1 MRIFTLTLC
10 LLILVSMTLAESGRG
25 LNKKL
30 YVVPLPGPV
39 VIDGNLGDWDW
50 SGHFES
56 YEREETRDTQ
66 RAESAMMYDNDA
78 LYIGAKVKDTSPM
91 MNRHN
96 PAADADKAWMGD
108 CLQVRLVTDR
118 RLPFPFLKGSLG
130 GIEATGAEV
139 GQPLHL
145 MIWYFT
151 DNKEPAL
158 QIHKSMALQPVRAEW
173 GPHGVVPLAN
183 FQAAYKT
190 DTDGKGFTMEY
201 RIPWDTLNAKDTH
214 PVAGDIATATLQFLW
229 GDGSGMVYKSCAYDL
244 MSQGGFPWQDTGCW
258 GKLIFAEKGNIA
270 RAWVDPMHKPE
281 PPTPLTFNYNL
292 PADGETS
299 VALYDKD
306 NKIVR
311 HIVAQTPRKAGPVTE
326 KWDGKDSNGNM
337 LPVGVYTWKGLY
349 HAPITT
355 KYVMSIGNSGQPA
368 WKTSDGTGGWG
379 GDYGP
384 PTVATVAGD
393 KIILGWT
400 GHEAGW
406 GIIATDLNGK
416 KLWGISHKNA
426 SILATDGTRF
436 FANGEGEGKE
446 VNVYST
452 VSGQPM
458 VFGNK
463 RQGLLPPEG
472 GDAATNIPTGLAYA
486 NGILYVSF
494 AARSIVGV
502 YDAVT
507 GDIKNTLEIPKPGRL
522 AATADGT
529 IYVISDK
536 KIVRG
541 KIIHPLNNKITDFI
555 TTNIDSPSGIAIDA
569 DGMIYVSNQG
579 KLQNI
584 SVFTADGKYKRSIGK
599 KGGRPV
605 IGKYD
610 PTGIL
615 DPGGIAIDG
624 KGKLWVPETSIPMKR
639 ISVWNSKTGKLMKE
653 FFGGCSYSPFAWI
666 DPTNK
671 SEAFFDNTIWKI
683 DLKKGTWYPKSTYYS
698 PKSANAINPG
708 NGGFFFPFRTFTARN
723 GRQYAVSEIW
733 AFGKVMWIREG
744 DIFRP
749 IYFRFRNHPNPVLCP
764 RAPFAIMD
772 DKKVYPP
779 GKDYVWADANNDM
792 EAQVNEITEV
802 PAMPYFQW
810 MDADLNLYGDGIIYR
825 PKTVGKD
832 GVPTYDFTKPEKI
845 TKGSTGQTWTD
856 PDGKEI
862 WGWHDGSDLAK
873 YKSDGTRE
881 WLYQGLR
888 TWRDAI
894 NVGSPGP
901 GTMWGATCPVGIVGR
916 YSGLVSYFGTVDL
929 VRDDGLFVSQVFEHG
944 AKGNNGPNIF
954 YVEFLAGQMVQPK
967 GTNKTYILAGD
978 QDCRVSEVIGLDTVK
993 DLAGGT
999 YQHTSEMS
1007 AKAAKAFAEY
1017 DLQIAG
1023 SKPLVLARGGAAGL
1037 PYTDPVGKKT
1047 DDQHTFQVQTS
1058 YDAKNLYFRY
1068 AVTSPAPLTNAIVDP
1083 QMIFKGGNLLDI
1095 QIGTNMTADAKRT
1108 KPAVGDIRLLIS
1120 QRDGKP
1126 WAVLMQ
1132 PKVAGFTGTPIVLTS
1147 PQGSEPFDSIVAT
1160 DKVLLQNY
1168 AKTATG
1174 FTVTAVIPRD
1184 LLGLTTLKSGDT
1196 LRMDA
1201 GYIYGNT
1208 GGTGTAS
1215 RAYWHNNSFTANV
1228 VNDIPHESRLEP
1240 AEWGDARVE

>member
-1 MRIFTLTLC
+1 MRILRDTIFMLGLLALTV
-10 LLILVSMTLAESGRG
+10 ITWAESGRG

-30 YVVPLPGPV
+30 YAVPLPGAV
-39 VIDGNLGDWDW
+39 VIDGNLNDWDW

-66 RAESAMMYDNDA
+66 RAECAMMYDDEA
-78 LYIGAKVKDTSPM
+78 LYIGAKVKDTSPL

-118 RLPFPFLKGSLG
+118 RMPFPYIKGNLG
-130 GIEATGAEV
+130 GAEAMGAES

-158 QIHKSMALQPVRAEW
+158 QIHKSMAMQPVRAEW
-173 GPHGVVPLAN
+173 GPHGVVPHKN
-183 FQAAYKT
+183 FQAEYRI

-201 RIPWDTLNAKDTH
+201 RIPWDTLNAKDNH
-214 PVAGDIATATLQFLW
+214 HIAGDIATATLQFLW

-244 MSQGGFPWQDTGCW
+244 MSQPGFPWQDTACW
-258 GKLIFAEKGNIA
+258 GKLIFAEKGNIP
-270 RAWVDPMHKPE
+270 RAWVNPMHKPD
-281 PPTPLTFNYNL
+281 PPTPLAFTYNL
-292 PADGETS
+292 PNDGETS

-311 HIVAQTPRKAGPVTE
+311 HIAAQTPHKAGKITE
-326 KWDGKDSNGNM
+326 QWDGRDCNGNM
-337 LPVGVYTWKGLY
+337 LPAGDYTWKGLY
-349 HAPITT
+349 HAPIKT

-384 PTVATVAGD
+384 PTAATVTSD

-406 GIIATDLNGK
+406 GIIGTDLNGK

-426 SILATDGTRF
+426 SILASDGARF

-446 VNVYST
+446 INVYST
-452 VSGQPM
+452 ASGQPM

-463 RQGLLPPEG
+463 RQGLLPPDG
-472 GDAATNIPTGLAYA
+472 GDATSNIPTGLAYA
-486 NGILYVSF
+486 KGKLYVSF
-494 AARSIVGV
+494 SGRDLVGI
-502 YDAVT
+502 YDAIS
-507 GDIKNTLEIPKPGRL
+507 GDIVTKVTVNKPGRL
-522 AATADGT
+522 AITADDA
-529 IYVISDK
+529 ILVISEG
-536 KIVRG
+536 KIVRSTVE
-541 KIIHPLNNKITDFI
+541 KSTDFI

-569 DGMIYVSNQG
+569 KGLIYIGNQG

-584 SVFTADGKYKRSIGK
+584 SVFTAVGKYIRSIGK

-605 IGKYD
+605 TGKFD
-610 PTGIL
+610 PAGIL
-615 DPGGIAIDG
+615 YPGGIAIDS

-639 ISVWNSKTGKLMKE
+639 ISVWNSKTGKLLKE

-671 SEAFFDNTIWKI
+671 NEAFFDNTIWKI

-698 PKSANAINPG
+698 PKSADAINPG
-708 NGGFFFPFRTFTARN
+708 NGGFFFPFRVFTANN
-723 GRQYAVSEIW
+723 GKQYAVSEIW

-749 IYFRFRNHPNPVLCP
+749 LYFRFRNHPNEVLCP
-764 RAPFAIMD
+764 RAPFAMMG
-772 DKKVYPP
+772 DKKIYPP
-779 GKDYVWADANNDM
+779 GRDYVWADTNKDI
-792 EAQVNEITEV
+792 EAQPDEIKEV

-810 MDADLNLYGDGIIYR
+810 MDANLNLYGDGVIYR
-825 PKTVGKD
+825 PKTVSKD
-832 GVPTYDFTKPEKI
+832 DVPTYDFAKPEHIAKI
-845 TKGSTGQTWTD
+845 STGSTWTD
-856 PDGKEI
+856 PSGKQI
-862 WGWHDGSDLAK
+862 WGWHDGANLAK
-873 YKSDGTRE
+873 YTTDGTRE

-894 NVGSPGP
+894 NVGAPGP

-929 VRDDGLFVSQVFEHG
+929 VRDDGLFVSQVFESG
-944 AKGNNGPNIF
+944 SKGNNGPNIY
-954 YVEFLAGQMVQPK
+954 YVEFLAGQMVQPQ
-967 GTNKTYILAGD
+967 GTNKIYILAGD

-993 DLAGGT
+993 DLYGGI
-999 YQHTSEMS
+999 YNHTPELA
-1007 AKAAKAFAEY
+1007 AKAAKAYAEY
-1017 DLQIAG
+1017 DMQIAG
-1023 SKPLVLARGGAAGL
+1023 SKPLVLARGGVNGL
-1037 PYTDPVGKKT
+1037 YYTDSVGKKT
-1047 DDQHTFQVQTS
+1047 DDQHSFQVQAA
-1058 YDAKNLYFRY
+1058 YDATNLYFRY
-1068 AVTSPAPLTNAIVDP
+1068 AVTSPAALTNAIVDS

-1095 QIGTNMTADAKRT
+1095 QVATNMTADPKRT

-1120 QRDGKP
+1120 QREGKP
-1126 WAVLMQ
+1126 WVVMMQ
-1132 PKVAGFTGTPIVLTS
+1132 PKIADFTGKPIILTS
-1147 PQGSEPFDSIVAT
+1147 PQGSEPFDAITVI
-1160 DKVLLQNY
+1160 DRIQLRDY
-1168 AKTATG
+1168 IKTATG

-1184 LLGLTTLKSGDT
+1184 LLKLTTIKAGDT

-1240 AEWGDARVE
+1240 AEWGEARVE